1 MKHNASVL
9 LAQHGNEPTPAY
21 SLRHPDPSLPASKNR
36 YAVALYDSYY
46 PDILYGEV
54 LLIPEWTQPTLS
66 KDEIRKNGGVPPAPQ
81 PVLPTL
87 FTIQLY
93 NPDQQVTVKMK
104 TGSWGGAGSWEFEM
118 PQQTFRQPSNSVI
131 DRTQSDP
138 TYLDLTPKINFRWKR
153 EGRFSPDYVCSIVG
167 KSTNPDGSKRKHRE
181 PDITTA
187 LFKNFR
193 EITLYE
199 PNLARAEMEDP
210 KGLEVVTL
218 LGAIVLREV
227 FHSTLQEAFNVSDSS
242 SHDIQNRPILTK
254 LNTSPPPQQPRHSH
268 DASHRPSS
276 RQHQRPS
283 TIESTQRLPLGS
295 TATEIPV
302 SALHLRPPPTD
313 PRSQWELDRE
323 AAALKKQVEKEEND
337 RRKAE
342 RAETKRI
349 KKMLEEEERQ
359 WAEAER
365 KRQAEIDRETERLK
379 REFENEQRRLGLP
392 QRPHSAQ
399 PLGQNHHR
407 QPHLRPHRGQYLQ
420 AVPRPPIGSSGS
432 EVVTKK
438 KKSFWGLRGGG
449 EMDDGRRLRKKQS
462 TVF

>member
-1 MKHNASVL
+1 
-9 LAQHGNEPTPAY
+9 
-21 SLRHPDPSLPASKNR
+21 
-36 YAVALYDSYY
+36 
-46 PDILYGEV
+46 
-54 LLIPEWTQPTLS
+54 
-66 KDEIRKNGGVPPAPQ
+66 
-81 PVLPTL
+81 
-87 FTIQLY
+87 
-93 NPDQQVTVKMK
+93 
-104 TGSWGGAGSWEFEM
+104 M
-118 PQQTFRQPSNSVI
+118 PQQSFRQPSVSVI

-138 TYLDLTPKINFRWKR
+138 TFSDITPKIEFRWKR

-167 KSTNPDGSKRKHRE
+167 KSTNPDGSKRKHHE
-181 PDITTA
+181 PDITAA
-187 LFKNFR
+187 LFKNLR

-199 PNLARAEMEDP
+199 PNLARVEMEDP

-227 FHSTLQEAFNVSDSS
+227 FHSTLQEAFNVSHESFD
-242 SHDIQNRPILTK
+242 DIQNRSIVTNLSA
-254 LNTSPPPQQPRHSH
+254 SPPPQKSRRSH

-276 RQHQRPS
+276 RQHRRPS
-283 TIESTQRLPLGS
+283 AIESTQRLPLES
-295 TATEIPV
+295 TTTGTLV
-302 SALHLRPPPTD
+302 SSQHSRPPPTD

-323 AAALKKQVEKEEND
+323 AAALKKQVEKEEHD

-379 REFENEQRRLGLP
+379 REFEIEQGHLGVP
-392 QRPHSAQ
+392 QRPRSAQ
-399 PLGQNHHR
+399 PLGQSHNRRSH
-407 QPHLRPHRGQYLQ
+407 QRPQHGQYLQ
-420 AVPRPPIGSSGS
+420 AVTRPPVTSSGF
-432 EVVTKK
+432 EAVTKK

-449 EMDDGRRLRKKQS
+449 EMDDNSKLRKKQS